1 MYKRQS
7 LKSLGESHLTSI
19 PHQTGGSRLAQFVP
33 FSHAPARRL
42 GHLLRPCLPLRG
54 GSMRVSGELT
64 IDDLGTPE
72 VGVHIN
78 FEV

>member
-1 MYKRQS
+1 MS
-7 LKSLGESHLTSI
+7 LSIGKAFVGGEPTSQI
-19 PHQTGGSRLAQFVP
+19 SSGLPPLP
-33 FSHAPARRL
+33 MSHAPARRL

-72 VGVHIN
+72 VGVHVN